1 MKVIFTLLI
10 LLIPFVGF
18 SQIEKLSDFID
29 SRIGLTFITQGS
41 SADYLNEGI
50 AFDEDENGGFGNT
63 GTAFTTQYGWQWE
76 TRFADSDENIIGI
89 VEWVAL
95 IAGLEKGMFLPSA
108 SSLVGIRT
116 VKGFE
121 CALGPNVSLSG
132 VGLAFAFGYNIKS
145 GNLNIPINLAF
156 IPGINKNGNYRDNN
170 NNSIDYNYSTGNR
183 ISLLIGFNMN
193 KKINNHYFK

>member
-1 MKVIFTLLI
+1 MKTLYTLLI
-10 LLIPFVGF
+10 LLIPFISY
-18 SQIEKLSDFID
+18 SQIEKLSGPRF
-29 SRIGLTFITQGS
+29 GTTLITQGS
-41 SADYLNEGI
+41 SADYLNEGVN
-50 AFDEDENGGFGNT
+50 FDEDENSGFGNT

-76 TRFADSDENIIGI
+76 TRFADSGENIIGI

-121 CALGPNVSLSG
+121 CALGPNLSLSG
-132 VGLAFAFGYNIKS
+132 VGLAFAVGYNFKS

-156 IPGINKNGNYRDNN
+156 VPGVNKNGSYRDEN
-170 NNSIDYNYSTGNR
+170 NNSIDYSYSTGNR
-183 ISLLIGFNMN
+183 ISLMVGFNMN
-193 KKINNHYFK
+193 KKNNPNSNVSY